1 MFISFPE
8 VAHTLGCYP
17 KVDCSDGYLPDM
29 TYETFRDF

>member
-1 MFISFPE
+1 MSFPE

-17 KVDCSDGYLPDM
+17 KRDNSDGYLPPM